1 MSLVSPVDAPLLV
14 GLGMVSGFAYR
25 RWLCRRNEDW
35 FVFLGLA
42 VVGAFW
48 ASLVAGAITGLPV
61 RGLLP
66 VVGTDSLVLA
76 VFFPLA
82 YPFWFCLGGWAI
94 FLLFGRRP
102 EQGGVYWLYH
112 IEDRTDEY
120 EPSWD
125 S

>member
-1 MSLVSPVDAPLLV
+1 MSFVSPVDAPVLIV
-14 GLGMVSGFAYR
+14 LGMVSGVAYR

-35 FVFLGLA
+35 FVFLGIA
-42 VVGAFW
+42 VVGLFW
-48 ASLVAGAITGLPV
+48 GSLVAGAIAGVPV
-61 RGLLP
+61 RGPLP

-82 YPFWFCLGGWAI
+82 YPFWFWLGAWAI

-102 EQGGVYWLYH
+102 EQGGVYWLYR
-112 IEDRTDEY
+112 IEDRTEDY
-120 EPSWD
+120 DPSWN